1 MGKVKYLDGG
11 TISDFE
17 PMVASL
23 EWWEQNGEK
32 WSKSN
37 ELGNTIKNT
46 EPLQTRVER
55 IDKLP
60 YYLKVRMEI
69 LAKYC
74 TRTAYNQSALHLE
87 LQLCEIVAGLD
98 KEYPANDIN
107 KRPEIP
113 SEAILPKILKSDFVY
128 SEFMIETA
136 EMIIR
141 RYLYY
146 LACDSLSKPALDYAK
161 CLKMESMPMLR
172 QISDSLIR
180 SYKICYHKGYIR
192 DYVVRKSHS

>member
-17 PMVASL
+17 PMVAPI

-32 WSKSN
+32 WSKSS
-37 ELGNTIKNT
+37 ELGNTVKNT

-69 LAKYC
+69 FAKYC
-74 TRTAYNQSALHLE
+74 IRTAYNQSALHLE
-87 LQLCEIVAGLD
+87 LQLCEIVADLD

-107 KRPEIP
+107 ERPEIP
-113 SEAILPKILKSDFVY
+113 GEVIVQKILKSDFSC
-128 SEFMIETA
+128 SEFMVASA

-161 CLKMESMPMLR
+161 CLNMESMPMLR
-172 QISDSLIR
+172 KISNSLIR
-180 SYKICYHKGYIR
+180 SYKVCYRAGYIK
-192 DYVVRKSHS
+192 DYVPRKK